1 MKKSYKLVNVFA
13 MFFLIFYSCET
24 KRTSDDSNY
33 SSSTKFSEID
43 KMDLCDPR
51 NESYRVKVLKLP
63 SPDNIPGSSDTT
75 ELVSYL
81 QKGVDQLSWII
92 FIALNWQANSD
103 GTPDS
108 TQCFGQKDGITVWE
122 HWMPGSE
129 LFPKGNAT
137 SPATWQYG
145 LTKQGHPKNSKAA
158 PSFSLMKLSDS
169 DEFNPERKRV
179 PNVHGDNTFYEIF
192 YNKKVY
198 DYVRKGGLA
207 TVQGQKEFI
216 KKWPRQSNGVFLI
229 DSLSGDTISF
239 EARDERVY
247 LPIGVSNDSV
257 FSYQYIDKNSQ
268 SLQFKSGFLH
278 YKANIGAMAVKSA
291 WTVIASKAQMGKY
304 HTRTVMLNGKRVTL
318 GLVALHFA
326 HKIAEAPR
334 WVWSTFE
341 HIDNA
346 PSLDK
351 NGQADLEPGK
361 DYLYFN
367 KLFNDTA
374 TYNKPPKEGS
384 NEGKVQIVRLQK
396 RTKEVDDLN
405 VQFHKIIQNANKN
418 SVWLNYRLVGT
429 QWPFNNPDPLTVVGR
444 DGDTRPLIMANA
456 LMETYHQSTSSC
468 MGCHQKARFLKT
480 PEHQNGFFAD
490 FMWGIANV
498 GLQNSASTSEKK

>member
-1 MKKSYKLVNVFA
+1 MKNIYKIVNVFA
-13 MFFLIFYSCET
+13 VSVLLFYSCET
-24 KRTSDDSNY
+24 KRSDDNTDHRG
-33 SSSTKFSEID
+33 STTFSDVD

-51 NESYRVKVLKLP
+51 NESYRIKVLKLP
-63 SPDNIPGSSDTT
+63 SPENIPGSSDSAK
-75 ELVSYL
+75 LVPFL
-81 QKGVDQLSWII
+81 QQGVDKLSWII
-92 FIALNWQANSD
+92 FIALNWPANDNGS
-103 GTPDS
+103 PDS
-108 TQCFGQKDGITVWE
+108 TLCFGQKDGITVWE
-122 HWMPGSE
+122 HWMPGSQ
-129 LFPKGNAT
+129 LFPKEDDT
-137 SPATWQYG
+137 VLTTWQYG
-145 LTKQGHPKNSKAA
+145 LTKQGHPKNSDAA
-158 PSFSLMKLSDS
+158 PSFSFMKLSDF
-169 DEFNPERKRV
+169 DEFNPDRQRV
-179 PNVHGDNTFYEIF
+179 PNVHGDNTLYEIF

-207 TVQGQKEFI
+207 TVKGQKEFI
-216 KKWPRQSNGVFLI
+216 KKWPRQSDGVFLI
-229 DSLSGDTISF
+229 DSLSGDTVSF

-257 FSYQYIDKNSQ
+257 FSYQYIDRNSQ
-268 SLQFKSGFLH
+268 SLQLRNGFLH

-291 WTVIASKAQMGKY
+291 WTVLTSKEKVEKY
-304 HTRTVMLNGKRVTL
+304 HTRKVILDGKQVTL

-346 PSLDK
+346 PLLGK
-351 NGQADLEPGK
+351 NGLAELEPGK

-367 KLFNDTA
+367 RQFNDSA

-384 NEGKVQIVRLQK
+384 NSGKVQIVRLQE
-396 RTKEVDDLN
+396 RTKELDDLN
-405 VQFHKIIQNANKN
+405 AQYHKIIQRANNN

-429 QWPFNNPDPLTVVGR
+429 QWPFNNPDPLTIVGGP
-444 DGDTRPLIMANA
+444 GDTRPAIMANA

-480 PEHQNGFFAD
+480 NEHQNGFFAD

-498 GLQNSASTSEKK
+498 GQPK